1 MKHIYG
7 NYIYR
12 QFAKEYNFLC
22 VIKKEGKSNLDFS
35 SFLITSK
42 FGLRIVFRVGRTAY
56 SFLEWVLL
64 SYAYIEGFICI
75 WKNKSVS
82 VKFNALQ
89 NFVKH

>member
-64 SYAYIEGFICI
+64 PYAIKKGMLIMASNNSKYSQE
-75 WKNKSVS
+75 VR
-82 VKFNALQ
+82 
-89 NFVKH
+89 